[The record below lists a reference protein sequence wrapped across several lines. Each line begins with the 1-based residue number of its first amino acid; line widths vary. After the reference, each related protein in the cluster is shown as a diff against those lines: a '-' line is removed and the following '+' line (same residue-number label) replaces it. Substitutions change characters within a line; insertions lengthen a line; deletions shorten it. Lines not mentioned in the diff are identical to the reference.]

1 MDLGIGRVDYAF
13 VAGITTRER
22 NDTQKAET
30 LRSLQAAVASI
41 PAYARM
47 YLLPQGASAPDCI
60 CGASAVV
67 RLPVFRKGCV
77 GHRNGHPIERIQLK
91 AVRAAV
97 HRLSF
102 TCTLNRPY
110 MKDRPWPN
118 KFNLR
123 EL

>member
-1 MDLGIGRVDYAF
+1 MDLGIGRVDYAL
-13 VAGITTRER
+13 VAGITTREK
-22 NDTQKAET
+22 NDLQKAET

-47 YLLPQGASAPDCI
+47 YLLPQVASAPDFI
-60 CGASAVV
+60 YGASAVV
-67 RLPVFRKGCV
+67 RSPVSRKGGV

-91 AVRAAV
+91 ALRAAV

-102 TCTLNRPY
+102 TCTLNRSY
-110 MKDRPWPN
+110 MKDRPWPS
-118 KFNLR
+118 KFNPR